1 MITVVNSIFSD
12 MKNIKSNAFEQNMD
26 NDLSLGKLSL
36 DYTVDNMYE
45 IMGKENSVEKKA
57 KYTVY
62 KYNSVEIT
70 VVNGK

>member
-45 IMGKENSVEKKA
+45 IMGKENSVERKLNILCINII
-57 KYTVY
+57 V
-62 KYNSVEIT
+62 
-70 VVNGK
+70 